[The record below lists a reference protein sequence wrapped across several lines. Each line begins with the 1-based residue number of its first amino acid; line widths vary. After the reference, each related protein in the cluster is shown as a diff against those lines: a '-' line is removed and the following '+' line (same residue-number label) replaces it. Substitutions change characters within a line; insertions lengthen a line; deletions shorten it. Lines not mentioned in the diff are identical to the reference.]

1 MIGEVEMD
9 ILLMV
14 IFLLIIIVIAKKSG
28 MDLFHIFLPLARGK
42 IKIDEDGNLYES
54 EMFKNKKWLGILL
67 QFIIFLF
74 ILVTMLSEG
83 KWKTLEAITLFL
95 PTYLTLEWIV
105 YLGIFVVQNGI
116 MILHKSKD
124 LLILLLS
131 TVFAIIYAIIVNN
144 MESYF
149 RLPLLMIVVINMIQT
164 IGIMYK
170 LCICENDFLKSEFER
185 VTAVKQIFVILFIIM
200 VHLCNFIIIVYF
212 YCNGK
217 TEGFLLR
224 NNLPITELEDVI
236 YYVII
241 TYSTVGYGDIVPGC
255 SNAQLFASII
265 SVTSMLTTAVII
277 GKITGATISSAVTNK
292 GMTKMSN
299 SDVEKYLLEI
309 KNIISNK
316 GKIVVASRNND
327 YMAHNDMSSDTIKDI
342 IINLKASD
350 YEMSNIDLRQNNNNM
365 VHIFLPEYKGKKLYL
380 KIKVVG
386 DNIYCMSLHEI
397 KTQN

>member
-1 MIGEVEMD
+1 MGRRNTIAMQNIWNLCNYNSLDVKELKVKSELLLALYRD
-9 ILLMV
+9 ICWQICDRSKACEREAATFCSNDVDLGLMY
-14 IFLLIIIVIAKKSG
+14 
-28 MDLFHIFLPLARGK
+28 
-42 IKIDEDGNLYES
+42 LYEFAPTPTKREFTEKVYS
-54 EMFKNKKWLGILL
+54 IFHSRYLISRMDEALLRLKQYPKNGELYYN
-67 QFIIFLF
+67 II
-74 ILVTMLSEG
+74 
-83 KWKTLEAITLFL
+83 K
-95 PTYLTLEWIV
+95 
-105 YLGIFVVQNGI
+105 
-116 MILHKSKD
+116 
-124 LLILLLS
+124 
-131 TVFAIIYAIIVNN
+131 

-224 NNLPITELEDVI
+224 NNLPVTELEDVI